1 MWTFALFS
9 SVYPETMV
17 KLTELQAERNIPIQV
32 MDYIMQG
39 MGYATIGASLAT
51 KWNLPKPIIDTI
63 KYKNNYN
70 EAPEE
75 TRDLVMIICFAD
87 FMKCF
92 SEGTIEYY
100 QIPEDLLK
108 KFKIQNEAELTILC
122 KKLEETFADGLNLE

>member
-1 MWTFALFS
+1 
-9 SVYPETMV
+9 MV
-17 KLTELQAERNIPIQV
+17 KLTELQAERNIPIQA

-39 MGYATIGASLAT
+39 MGYATIGARLAT

-70 EAPEE
+70 EAPDE
-75 TRDLVMIICFAD
+75 TRDLVMTICFAD

-92 SEGTIEYY
+92 SEQLVEYY

-108 KFKIQNEAELTILC
+108 KFKIKNEAELGILC
-122 KKLEETFADGLNLE
+122 QKLENTFRQSQVE